1 MNGRSLSVTAAVLL
15 ALAALGGCNR
25 EEERVT
31 PTPETTAPAPV
42 PAPAPAV
49 EAPPVAPPVGTSET
63 TPPAGDMTDRSAGQT
78 FDDAGITAKVKAA
91 LMAESGVD
99 GLKINVDT
107 FSGLVTLKG
116 EVPNQGQ
123 VDRAG
128 QIARGVE
135 GVKDVDNRLTVT
147 S

>member
-31 PTPETTAPAPV
+31 PTPETTAPPPA

-49 EAPPVAPPVGTSET
+49 EAPPVAPPVGSPST
-63 TPPAGDMTDRSAGQT
+63 TPPAGDNRTAGQT
-78 FDDAGITAKVKAA
+78 VDDAGITAKVKAA
-91 LMAESGVD
+91 LMSESGID

-107 FSGLVTLKG
+107 FNGHVTLKG

-123 VDRAG
+123 VDKAG
-128 QIARGVE
+128 QVARGIE
-135 GVKDVDNRLTVT
+135 GVKEVDNRLTAPAG
-147 S
+147 

>member
-1 MNGRSLSVTAAVLL
+1 MNGRSLTVTAAVLL

-31 PTPETTAPAPV
+31 PTPETTAPP

-49 EAPPVAPPVGTSET
+49 EAPVAPPGGTSSTAPSAGET
-63 TPPAGDMTDRSAGQT
+63 TDRTAGQT
-78 FDDAGITAKVKAA
+78 VDDAGITAKVKAA
-91 LMAESGVD
+91 LMSESGVD

-107 FSGLVTLKG
+107 FNGRVTLKG

-123 VDRAG
+123 VDKAG
-128 QIARGVE
+128 QVARGVE
-135 GVKDVDNRLTVT
+135 GVKDVDNRLTVAAG
-147 S
+147 